1 MNTITKHHTLSV
13 AAKKLAA
20 WIKLLITVEI
30 AKMRM
35 RVGIKA
41 VQAIHKY
48 QAKKYLNPDYK
59 TLRQYIV
66 LLERPVRKKKYY
78 LKRKGMKVMLMYKTG
93 TFTIEERLFWINTK
107 NFKKIRRAGW
117 LPRTMK
123 IEALKEKAFY
133 VSSLERTY
141 QQQYNAKQHAI
152 NKYITYLKS
161 K

>member
-1 MNTITKHHTLSV
+1 MKNNNKIRQYY
-13 AAKKLAA
+13 KKLVSAIRQFVMA
-20 WIKLLITVEI
+20 EI

-48 QAKKYLNPDYK
+48 QSNKYLNPDYK

-78 LKRKGMKVMLMYKTG
+78 LKRKGMKLMLMYKTG

-141 QQQYNAKQHAI
+141 QEQYKAKQHAI

>member
-1 MNTITKHHTLSV
+1 MKHNNKIRQYY
-13 AAKKLAA
+13 KKLVRT
-20 WIKLLITVEI
+20 IRRFVITEI

-41 VQAIHKY
+41 VQALHKY
-48 QAKKYLNPDYK
+48 QSKKYLNPDYK

-78 LKRKGMKVMLMYKTG
+78 LKREGIKLKLMYKTG
-93 TFTIEERLFWINTK
+93 NFTIEERLFWINKK

-117 LPRTMK
+117 LPKAMK

-141 QQQYNAKQHAI
+141 QEQYKAKQHAI
-152 NKYITYLKS
+152 TKYITYLKS

>member
-1 MNTITKHHTLSV
+1 MKNNNKIRQYY
-13 AAKKLAA
+13 KKINSILRQFVM
-20 WIKLLITVEI
+20 TEI

-48 QAKKYLNPDYK
+48 QSKKYLNPDYK

-78 LKRKGMKVMLMYKTG
+78 LKRKGMKLMLMYKTG

-141 QQQYNAKQHAI
+141 QEQYKAKQHAI

>member
-1 MNTITKHHTLSV
+1 MKHNNKIRQYY
-13 AAKKLAA
+13 KKLVST
-20 WIKLLITVEI
+20 IRQFVITEI

-41 VQAIHKY
+41 VQALHKY
-48 QAKKYLNPDYK
+48 QSKKYLNPDYK

-78 LKRKGMKVMLMYKTG
+78 LKRKGMKIMLMYKTG
-93 TFTIEERLFWINTK
+93 NFTIEERLFWINKK

-117 LPRTMK
+117 LPKTMK

-141 QQQYNAKQHAI
+141 QEQYKAKQHAI
-152 NKYITYLKS
+152 TKYITYLKS

>member
-1 MNTITKHHTLSV
+1 MKHNNKIRQYY
-13 AAKKLAA
+13 KKLVST
-20 WIKLLITVEI
+20 IRQFVITEI

-41 VQAIHKY
+41 VQALHKY
-48 QAKKYLNPDYK
+48 QSKKYLSPDYK

-78 LKRKGMKVMLMYKTG
+78 LKRKGIKLMLMYKTG
-93 TFTIEERLFWINTK
+93 NFTIEERLFWINKK

-117 LPRTMK
+117 LPKAMK

-141 QQQYNAKQHAI
+141 QEQYKAKQHAI
-152 NKYITYLKS
+152 TKYITYLKS

>member
-1 MNTITKHHTLSV
+1 MKNNNKIRQYY
-13 AAKKLAA
+13 KKLVSAIRQFVMA
-20 WIKLLITVEI
+20 EI

-78 LKRKGMKVMLMYKTG
+78 LKRKGMKLMLMYKTG

-141 QQQYNAKQHAI
+141 QEQYKAKQHAI

>member
-1 MNTITKHHTLSV
+1 MKNNNKISQYY
-13 AAKKLAA
+13 KKLVGT
-20 WIKLLITVEI
+20 IRQFVITEI

-41 VQAIHKY
+41 VQALHKY

-78 LKRKGMKVMLMYKTG
+78 IKRKGMKIMLMYKTG
-93 TFTIEERLFWINTK
+93 NFTIEERLFWINKK

-117 LPRTMK
+117 LPKAMK
-123 IEALKEKAFY
+123 IEVLKEKAFY

-141 QQQYNAKQHAI
+141 QEQYKAKQHAI
-152 NKYITYLKS
+152 TKYITYLKS

>member
-1 MNTITKHHTLSV
+1 MKNNNKIRQYY
-13 AAKKLAA
+13 KKLVST
-20 WIKLLITVEI
+20 IRQFVITEI
-30 AKMRM
+30 AKVRM

-41 VQAIHKY
+41 VQALHKY
-48 QAKKYLNPDYK
+48 QSKKYLNPDYK

-78 LKRKGMKVMLMYKTG
+78 LKRKGMKIMLMYKTG
-93 TFTIEERLFWINTK
+93 NFTIEERLFWINKK

-117 LPRTMK
+117 LPKAMK

-133 VSSLERTY
+133 VSSLERSY
-141 QQQYNAKQHAI
+141 QEQYKAKQHAI
-152 NKYITYLKS
+152 TKYITYLKS

>member
-1 MNTITKHHTLSV
+1 MKNNNKIRQYY
-13 AAKKLAA
+13 KKLVSA
-20 WIKLLITVEI
+20 IRRFVMTEI

-141 QQQYNAKQHAI
+141 QEQYKAKQHAI

>member
-1 MNTITKHHTLSV
+1 MKNNNKISQYY
-13 AAKKLAA
+13 KKLVGT
-20 WIKLLITVEI
+20 IRQFVITEI

-41 VQAIHKY
+41 VQALHKY

-78 LKRKGMKVMLMYKTG
+78 IKRKGMKIMLMYKTG
-93 TFTIEERLFWINTK
+93 NFTIEERLFWINKK

-117 LPRTMK
+117 LPKAMK
-123 IEALKEKAFY
+123 IEVLKEKAFY
-133 VSSLERTY
+133 VSSLERAY
-141 QQQYNAKQHAI
+141 QEQYKAKQHAI
-152 NKYITYLKS
+152 TKYITYLKS

>member
-1 MNTITKHHTLSV
+1 MKHNNKIRQYY
-13 AAKKLAA
+13 KKLVST
-20 WIKLLITVEI
+20 IRQFVITEI

-41 VQAIHKY
+41 VQALHKY

-78 LKRKGMKVMLMYKTG
+78 LKREGIKLKLMYKTG
-93 TFTIEERLFWINTK
+93 NFTIEERLFWINKK

-117 LPRTMK
+117 LPKAMK

-141 QQQYNAKQHAI
+141 QEHYKAKQHAI
-152 NKYITYLKS
+152 TKYITYLKS

>member
-1 MNTITKHHTLSV
+1 MKNNNKIRQYC
-13 AAKKLAA
+13 KKIVSA
-20 WIKLLITVEI
+20 IRQFVMTEI

-48 QAKKYLNPDYK
+48 QSKKYLNPDYK

-78 LKRKGMKVMLMYKTG
+78 LKRKGMKLMLMYKTG

-141 QQQYNAKQHAI
+141 QEQYKAKQHAI

>member
-1 MNTITKHHTLSV
+1 MKNNNKIRQYY
-13 AAKKLAA
+13 KKLVSA
-20 WIKLLITVEI
+20 IRRFVMTQI

-48 QAKKYLNPDYK
+48 QSNKYLNPDYK

-78 LKRKGMKVMLMYKTG
+78 LKRKGMKLMLMYKTG
-93 TFTIEERLFWINTK
+93 NFTIEERLFWINTK

-141 QQQYNAKQHAI
+141 QEQYKAKQHAI

>member
-1 MNTITKHHTLSV
+1 MKNNNKIRQYY
-13 AAKKLAA
+13 KKLVSAIRQFVMA
-20 WIKLLITVEI
+20 EI
-30 AKMRM
+30 AKIRM

-78 LKRKGMKVMLMYKTG
+78 LKRKGMKLMLMYKTG

-141 QQQYNAKQHAI
+141 QEQYKAKQHAI

>member
-1 MNTITKHHTLSV
+1 MKNNNKIRQYY
-13 AAKKLAA
+13 KKINSILRQFVM
-20 WIKLLITVEI
+20 TEI

-78 LKRKGMKVMLMYKTG
+78 LKRKGMKLMLMYKTG
-93 TFTIEERLFWINTK
+93 NFTIEERLFWINTK

-141 QQQYNAKQHAI
+141 QEQYKAKQHAI

>member
-1 MNTITKHHTLSV
+1 MKHNNKIRQYY
-13 AAKKLAA
+13 KKLVST
-20 WIKLLITVEI
+20 IRQFVITEI

-41 VQAIHKY
+41 VQALHKY

-78 LKRKGMKVMLMYKTG
+78 LKREGIKIMLMYKTG
-93 TFTIEERLFWINTK
+93 NFTIEERLFWINKK

-117 LPRTMK
+117 LPKAMK

-141 QQQYNAKQHAI
+141 QEHYKAKQHAI
-152 NKYITYLKS
+152 TKYITYLKS

>member
-1 MNTITKHHTLSV
+1 MKHNNKIRQYY
-13 AAKKLAA
+13 KKLVST
-20 WIKLLITVEI
+20 IRQFVITEI

-41 VQAIHKY
+41 VQALHKY

-78 LKRKGMKVMLMYKTG
+78 LKREGMKIMLMYKTG
-93 TFTIEERLFWINTK
+93 NFTIEERLFWINKK

-117 LPRTMK
+117 LPKAMK

-141 QQQYNAKQHAI
+141 QEHYKAKQHAI
-152 NKYITYLKS
+152 TKYITYLKS

>member
-1 MNTITKHHTLSV
+1 MKNNNKIRQYY
-13 AAKKLAA
+13 KKLVSAIRQFV
-20 WIKLLITVEI
+20 IKEI

-48 QAKKYLNPDYK
+48 QSNKYLNPDYK

-78 LKRKGMKVMLMYKTG
+78 LKRKGMKLMLMYKAG

-117 LPRTMK
+117 LPKAMK

-141 QQQYNAKQHAI
+141 QEQYKAKQHAI

>member
-1 MNTITKHHTLSV
+1 MKNNNKIRQYY
-13 AAKKLAA
+13 KKLVSA
-20 WIKLLITVEI
+20 IRRFVMTEI

-78 LKRKGMKVMLMYKTG
+78 LKRKGMKLMLMYKTG
-93 TFTIEERLFWINTK
+93 NFTIEERLFWINTK

-141 QQQYNAKQHAI
+141 QEQYKAKQHAI

>member
-1 MNTITKHHTLSV
+1 MKNNNKIRQYY
-13 AAKKLAA
+13 KKLVSA
-20 WIKLLITVEI
+20 IRQFVMTEI

-78 LKRKGMKVMLMYKTG
+78 LKRKGMKLMLMYKTG
-93 TFTIEERLFWINTK
+93 NFTIEERLFWINTK

-141 QQQYNAKQHAI
+141 QEQYKAKQHAI

>member
-1 MNTITKHHTLSV
+1 MKNNNKIRQYY
-13 AAKKLAA
+13 KKLVSA
-20 WIKLLITVEI
+20 IRQFVMTEI

-78 LKRKGMKVMLMYKTG
+78 LKRKGMKLMLMYKTG

-123 IEALKEKAFY
+123 IEALKEKAFF

-141 QQQYNAKQHAI
+141 QEQYKAKQHAI

>member
-1 MNTITKHHTLSV
+1 MKNNNKIRQYY
-13 AAKKLAA
+13 KKLVSA
-20 WIKLLITVEI
+20 IHQFVMTEI

-48 QAKKYLNPDYK
+48 QSKKYLNPDYK

-78 LKRKGMKVMLMYKTG
+78 LKRKGMKLMLMYKTG
-93 TFTIEERLFWINTK
+93 NFTIEERLFWINTK

-141 QQQYNAKQHAI
+141 QEQYKAKQHAI

>member
-1 MNTITKHHTLSV
+1 MKNNNKIRQYY
-13 AAKKLAA
+13 KKLVSA
-20 WIKLLITVEI
+20 IRQFVMTEI

-48 QAKKYLNPDYK
+48 QSNKYLNPDYK

-78 LKRKGMKVMLMYKTG
+78 LKRKGMKLMLMYKAG

-141 QQQYNAKQHAI
+141 QEQYKAKQHAI

>member
-1 MNTITKHHTLSV
+1 MKNNNKIRQYC
-13 AAKKLAA
+13 KKLVSA
-20 WIKLLITVEI
+20 IRRFVMTEI

-78 LKRKGMKVMLMYKTG
+78 LKRKGMKLMLMYKAG
-93 TFTIEERLFWINTK
+93 TFTIEERLFCINTK

-141 QQQYNAKQHAI
+141 QEQYKAKQHAI